1 MDHSCRRILHGTPFD
16 AVGRRRAGHRSST
29 ARLAGEP
36 PLGLRG
42 ARAAP
47 RRFRHRRSRRFLRCG
62 WRGEGKQRAHRRDR
76 CLHAAASH
84 RAGRGRAERPR
95 SERSG
100 DPGRRQGGGESGRA
114 AGRFARELGL
124 PPLAGGDAAGTR
136 ARRGS
141 MKRIFLLLVF
151 FASTAAGQTYP
162 SRPVRWIVP
171 FPPGGATDIL
181 ARIVAPELIARL
193 KANPGKY
200 NFGSSG
206 AGSSTHLTGELFKL
220 MTQTDINHI
229 PYKGTGPLLNDLM
242 AGHVSFAFDQITAVM
257 SAVQAGKMRA
267 LGVASLERNAA
278 LPDVPAIA
286 EVLPGFEATAWVGI
300 FSPARTPGEIT
311 NRIQSET
318 RRILQLPE
326 IAQRMRELG
335 ATPVAN
341 APAEFSAFVQKDTR
355 KWRELVQAARIKI
368 EQ

>member
-1 MDHSCRRILHGTPFD
+1 
-16 AVGRRRAGHRSST
+16 
-29 ARLAGEP
+29 
-36 PLGLRG
+36 
-42 ARAAP
+42 
-47 RRFRHRRSRRFLRCG
+47 
-62 WRGEGKQRAHRRDR
+62 
-76 CLHAAASH
+76 
-84 RAGRGRAERPR
+84 
-95 SERSG
+95 
-100 DPGRRQGGGESGRA
+100 
-114 AGRFARELGL
+114 
-124 PPLAGGDAAGTR
+124 
-136 ARRGS
+136 
-141 MKRIFLLLVF
+141 MKRFFALLLF
-151 FASTAAGQTYP
+151 FATTAVGQTYP

-181 ARIVAPELIARL
+181 ARIVAQKMTESWGVAVVVENRAGAAGAIGSDAVARAAPDGHTILMGTTSTHAVNPAINPKLPYDNLADFTAVTLVATFPNVLVAHPSTAATLQELIARL

-300 FSPARTPGEIT
+300 FAPARMPSEIT
-311 NRIQSET
+311 FKIQNEAKRIVE
-318 RRILQLPE
+318 LPD

-335 ATPVAN
+335 ATPLAN
-341 APAEFSAFVQKDTR
+341 APPEFTAFVRQDTE
-355 KWRELVQAARIKI
+355 KWRELVRAAKIKI

>member
-1 MDHSCRRILHGTPFD
+1 
-16 AVGRRRAGHRSST
+16 
-29 ARLAGEP
+29 
-36 PLGLRG
+36 
-42 ARAAP
+42 
-47 RRFRHRRSRRFLRCG
+47 
-62 WRGEGKQRAHRRDR
+62 
-76 CLHAAASH
+76 
-84 RAGRGRAERPR
+84 
-95 SERSG
+95 
-100 DPGRRQGGGESGRA
+100 
-114 AGRFARELGL
+114 
-124 PPLAGGDAAGTR
+124 
-136 ARRGS
+136 

-181 ARIVAPELIARL
+181 ARIVAQKMTESWRVAVVVENRAGAAGAIGSDAVARAAPDGHTILMGTTSTHAVNPAINPKLPYDNLADFTAVTLVATFPNVLVAHPSTASSLPELIARL

-300 FSPARTPGEIT
+300 FAPARMPSEIT
-311 NRIQSET
+311 LKLQNETKRIV
-318 RRILQLPE
+318 QLPD

-335 ATPVAN
+335 ATPLAN
-341 APAEFSAFVQKDTR
+341 APAEFTAFVRQDTE
-355 KWRELVQAARIKI
+355 KWRELVRAAKIKI

>member
-1 MDHSCRRILHGTPFD
+1 
-16 AVGRRRAGHRSST
+16 
-29 ARLAGEP
+29 
-36 PLGLRG
+36 
-42 ARAAP
+42 
-47 RRFRHRRSRRFLRCG
+47 
-62 WRGEGKQRAHRRDR
+62 
-76 CLHAAASH
+76 
-84 RAGRGRAERPR
+84 
-95 SERSG
+95 
-100 DPGRRQGGGESGRA
+100 
-114 AGRFARELGL
+114 
-124 PPLAGGDAAGTR
+124 
-136 ARRGS
+136 
-141 MKRIFLLLVF
+141 MKRFFVLLLF
-151 FASTAAGQTYP
+151 FATAAVGQTYP

-181 ARIVAPELIARL
+181 ARIVAQKMTESWGVAVVVENRAGAAGAIGSDAVAKAAPDGHTILMGTTSTHAVNPAINPKLPYDNIADFTAVTLVATFPNVLVAHPSTASSLQELIARL

-242 AGHVSFAFDQITAVM
+242 AGHVSFAFDQITAVI

-267 LGVASLERNAA
+267 LGVASIERNPA

-300 FSPARTPGEIT
+300 FAPARMPSEIT
-311 NRIQSET
+311 SRIQNET
-318 RRILQLPE
+318 KRIVQLPD

-341 APAEFSAFVQKDTR
+341 APAEFTAFVRQDTE
-355 KWRELVQAARIKI
+355 KWRELVRTAKIKI

>member
-1 MDHSCRRILHGTPFD
+1 
-16 AVGRRRAGHRSST
+16 
-29 ARLAGEP
+29 
-36 PLGLRG
+36 
-42 ARAAP
+42 
-47 RRFRHRRSRRFLRCG
+47 
-62 WRGEGKQRAHRRDR
+62 
-76 CLHAAASH
+76 
-84 RAGRGRAERPR
+84 
-95 SERSG
+95 
-100 DPGRRQGGGESGRA
+100 
-114 AGRFARELGL
+114 
-124 PPLAGGDAAGTR
+124 
-136 ARRGS
+136 

-181 ARIVAPELIARL
+181 ARIVAQKMTESWGVAVVVENRAGAAGAIGSEAVAKAAPDGYTILMGTTSTHAVNPAINPKLPYDNLADFTAVTLVATFPNVLVAHPSTASSLPELIARL

>member
-1 MDHSCRRILHGTPFD
+1 
-16 AVGRRRAGHRSST
+16 
-29 ARLAGEP
+29 
-36 PLGLRG
+36 
-42 ARAAP
+42 
-47 RRFRHRRSRRFLRCG
+47 
-62 WRGEGKQRAHRRDR
+62 
-76 CLHAAASH
+76 
-84 RAGRGRAERPR
+84 
-95 SERSG
+95 
-100 DPGRRQGGGESGRA
+100 
-114 AGRFARELGL
+114 
-124 PPLAGGDAAGTR
+124 
-136 ARRGS
+136 
-141 MKRIFLLLVF
+141 MKRFFALLLF
-151 FASTAAGQTYP
+151 SATAAVGQTYP

-181 ARIVAPELIARL
+181 ARIVAQKMTESWGVAVVVENRAGAAGAIGSDAVAKAAADGHTILMGTTSTHAVNPAINPKLPYDNLADFTAVTLVATFPNVLVAHPSTAATLQELIARL

-257 SAVQAGKMRA
+257 SAVQAGRMRA

-300 FSPARTPGEIT
+300 FAPARTPSEIT
-311 NRIQSET
+311 FKIHNEAKRIV
-318 RRILQLPE
+318 QLPD

-341 APAEFSAFVQKDTR
+341 APAEFTAFVRQDTE
-355 KWRELVQAARIKI
+355 KWRELVRTAKIKI